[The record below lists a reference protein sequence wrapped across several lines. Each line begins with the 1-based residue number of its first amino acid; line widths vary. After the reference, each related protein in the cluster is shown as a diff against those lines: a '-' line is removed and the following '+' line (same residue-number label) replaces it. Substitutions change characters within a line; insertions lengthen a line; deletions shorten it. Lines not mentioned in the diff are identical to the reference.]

1 MTNFH
6 SLCTLIYASAAR
18 GMWQK
23 DIAMLSLIRNTL
35 DITVREGQK
44 LKQKYNISFMLK
56 LDCYELV
63 S

>member
-6 SLCTLIYASAAR
+6 SLCTLLYSGATR

-44 LKQKYNISFMLK
+44 LKQKYNISVMLK